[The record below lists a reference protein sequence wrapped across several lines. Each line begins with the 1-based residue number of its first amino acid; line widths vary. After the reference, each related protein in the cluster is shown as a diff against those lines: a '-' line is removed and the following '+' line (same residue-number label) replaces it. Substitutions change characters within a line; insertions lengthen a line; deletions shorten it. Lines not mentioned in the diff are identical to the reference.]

1 MFTAEEVQEIIKA
14 FTVQKPEDRKA
25 KLKQLLKSLKLQKE
39 QLINEIK
46 ALPRDDSID
55 ALLGDLTSFDND
67 QKPKKKADKKRRMEE
82 SDTSNTS
89 QESISK
95 KSGKPKKKK
104 IKKPPQKVL
113 VLQNT
118 STQTTPKATKEQS
131 SSTPSESE
139 PPKEEAKICKKLH
152 APCDCRNG
160 QSSEEICKIFIK
172 LGEEDKSPK
181 VEVLPKPTK
190 VAEKAPKTKDAATS
204 PKEASKKPSE
214 SKKKENIP
222 PPPTKRSKEVKKTQP
237 RTRQE
242 SWREQLSKN
251 STSSTSYLSPPDYT
265 KLQTTSDTTASFYT
279 RKQDPNLINYMRRLL
294 SMSKKSVDDL
304 GVSSSDV
311 PTPSESIIEI
321 ESNNPLGALQDA
333 LRVISSYTSKD
344 LTSSGTPAPPNT
356 SVDTSGS
363 SSKQQ
368 ETEKV
373 TSDLLSQYADVTD
386 SCTKRIAN
394 LAAMIEQL
402 RQEKL
407 RMMQSPPLA
416 DAPLVSPNFSDDK
429 DNTST
434 KYFDFP
440 PPGAKS
446 NSTASMDEEELNKRL
461 LEIDMSLAEK
471 LKKFREKEVQS
482 PEQPDQQFLERLQK
496 LMRDDNQPEEENG
509 RPFVKFLV
517 DIPKLPILEPEPE
530 GAPLNESV
538 KKRPP
543 PSKGLSTAKKYNG
556 DISLIPHEL
565 STIVEADSQLS
576 TKISPNTSKT
586 QTMKSPEKTSQIPEE
601 SQASSKSLTCTES
614 NCTNINSS
622 WSKSSSS
629 NSSSDLKSIEAM
641 LKSIGMDW
649 AIPTLHKT
657 QEALALTSSSSS
669 ADLSTSK
676 KRDSARK
683 STSASEVSLK
693 EFLRKQMMSR
703 ISSSSLNK
711 SDASPASFVREC
723 SEISAIQVTSSA
735 DKSKQRTSTPV
746 MSGKSSADKSKD
758 DQHQLFTGVS
768 DISSVRNS
776 SGDVMTK
783 RTFKSLAGE
792 DDSSSSKS
800 SVD

>member
-67 QKPKKKADKKRRMEE
+67 HKSKKRADKKRRMEE

-104 IKKPPQKVL
+104 VKKPPQKVL

-118 STQTTPKATKEQS
+118 STQTTPKATKVS
-131 SSTPSESE
+131 SSTPSETE
-139 PPKEEAKICKKLH
+139 KEATICKKLH
-152 APCDCRNG
+152 VPCDCRNA

-172 LGEEDKSPK
+172 LGEEDKTPK
-181 VEVLPKPTK
+181 VEVLPRATEA
-190 VAEKAPKTKDAATS
+190 AEKAPKTKDAATS
-204 PKEASKKPSE
+204 PKEAPKKPSE
-214 SKKKENIP
+214 TKKKENIP
-222 PPPTKRSKEVKKTQP
+222 PPTKRNKEVKKTQP

-242 SWREQLSKN
+242 SWKEQLSKN

-265 KLQTTSDTTASFYT
+265 KLQTTSDTTPSFYT
-279 RKQDPNLINYMRRLL
+279 KKQDPNLINYIRRLL
-294 SMSKKSVDDL
+294 SMSKKSVEDL
-304 GVSSSDV
+304 GVSSSDI
-311 PTPSESIIEI
+311 PTPSESVIEM
-321 ESNNPLGALQDA
+321 ESNNPLSTLQDA

-344 LTSSGTPAPPNT
+344 LTTSGTPAPPNT
-356 SVDTSGS
+356 SVDSSGT

-407 RMMQSPPLA
+407 RMMRSPPLA
-416 DAPLVSPNFSDDK
+416 DAPLVSPSFSDDR

-471 LKKFREKEVQS
+471 LKKFREKEVVQS

-530 GAPLNESV
+530 GTPLNESV

-586 QTMKSPEKTSQIPEE
+586 QAMEKTQIPEE
-601 SQASSKSLTCTES
+601 SEASSKSLTCTES
-614 NCTNINSS
+614 NCTNIYSS

-669 ADLSTSK
+669 SDLSTSK
-676 KRDSARK
+676 KKDSARK

-693 EFLRKQMMSR
+693 EFLRKQMMSK

-711 SDASPASFVREC
+711 SDGSPASFVREC

-776 SGDVMTK
+776 SGDVVTK

-792 DDSSSSKS
+792 EDSSSSKS